1 MDLVMKRLGIE
12 LFLEGQ
18 QVVPIVHYNV
28 DGRPCGVGKSTWLST
43 FQGYALKLNPTIDDI
58 CRQPIEEMEVIKVA
72 LEGQF
77 YYLDY
82 PLAYKYVKN

>member
-58 CRQPIEEMEVIKVA
+58 CRQPFGLQICQKLGCCNDER
-72 LEGQF
+72 
-77 YYLDY
+77 
-82 PLAYKYVKN
+82 